1 MFPIKKILF
10 PVDFSEQCI
19 GASRFVEAMTGHFD
33 AELVLLH
40 VLGPLGYYGLP
51 ETVEAAETPLAMFQ
65 RDEFRYFRVRR
76 MVEKA
81 DDAAEKILAVS
92 RAENV
97 DLVMMPTSGIGRYRR
112 FILGS
117 VTAKVL
123 HDADCPVWT
132 GVHLEQAPPLEA
144 LRIQNIVCAVDLKP
158 HSERVLEWAQQMSGE
173 YQAAL
178 HLVHAIPGYETR
190 PASYFDAELRLNL
203 EAEGKEAIRNLLH
216 ARGVEATIHVHGG
229 EVAHIVG
236 CAAQRLRAD
245 LMVIG
250 RGSENGL
257 VGRLRSNAYSIIRQS
272 SCPVISV

>member
-1 MFPIKKILF
+1 
-10 PVDFSEQCI
+10 
-19 GASRFVEAMTGHFD
+19 
-33 AELVLLH
+33 
-40 VLGPLGYYGLP
+40 
-51 ETVEAAETPLAMFQ
+51 
-65 RDEFRYFRVRR
+65 

-81 DDAAEKILAVS
+81 DDATEKILAVS

-97 DLVMMPTSGIGRYRR
+97 DLIMMPTSGIGRYRR

-178 HLVHAIPGYETR
+178 HVVHAIPAYETQ
-190 PASYFDAELRLNL
+190 AGILF
-203 EAEGKEAIRNLLH
+203 
-216 ARGVEATIHVHGG
+216 
-229 EVAHIVG
+229 
-236 CAAQRLRAD
+236 
-245 LMVIG
+245 
-250 RGSENGL
+250 
-257 VGRLRSNAYSIIRQS
+257 
-272 SCPVISV
+272 

>member
-1 MFPIKKILF
+1 MFPLEKILF
-10 PVDFSEQCI
+10 PIDFSEHCI
-19 GASRFVEAMTGHFD
+19 GASRFVEVMTGRFE
-33 AELVLLH
+33 AELVMLH
-40 VLGPLGYYGLP
+40 VLELPRYYGFL
-51 ETVEAAETPLAMFQ
+51 ETVETAETRLALFQ

-76 MVEKA
+76 IVEKA

-92 RAENV
+92 RAENI
-97 DLVMMPTSGIGRYRR
+97 DLIMMPTSGIGRYRR

-158 HSERVLEWAQQMSGE
+158 HCERVLEWAQQISGE

-178 HLVHAIPGYETR
+178 HVVHAIPAYETR

-203 EAEGKEAIRNLLH
+203 EAEGKEAIRNFLH
-216 ARGVEATIHVHGG
+216 ARGVEATIYVHGG
-229 EVAHIVG
+229 ETAHVIR

-250 RGSENGL
+250 RSSDSGL
-257 VGRLRSNAYSIIRQS
+257 IGRLRANAYSIIHQS
-272 SCPVISV
+272 PCPVVSV